1 MSPVQEQRI
10 VSVLDA
16 LLVELRSVYG
26 PEGHVATVAE
36 SEEREPARSLMM
48 TADEL
53 AQELQLNVRTLRRM
67 RLAGELPEPLQF
79 GTRVRW
85 RRADIEKWIAGREK

>member
-1 MSPVQEQRI
+1 MSPAQEQRI
-10 VSVLDA
+10 ISVLDA
-16 LLVELRSVYG
+16 LLVELRAAYASDGPGIASVEPPA
-26 PEGHVATVAE
+26 PEPQRSPVMTPEDVAAM
-36 SEEREPARSLMM
+36 LHI
-48 TADEL
+48 
-53 AQELQLNVRTLRRM
+53 NVRTLRRM